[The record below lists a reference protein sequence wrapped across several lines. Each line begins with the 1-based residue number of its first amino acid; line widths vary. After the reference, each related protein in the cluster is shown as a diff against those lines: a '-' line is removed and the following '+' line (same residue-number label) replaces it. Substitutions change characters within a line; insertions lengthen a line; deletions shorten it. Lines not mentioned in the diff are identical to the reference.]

1 MCCVSEGKDPP
12 HFPTF
17 AARCQCYII
26 LTASQPNLPWTTKQ
40 KRNELTQ
47 TLQLCLCSSKDLA
60 FSKTASGCNHLACI
74 FSGNI
79 CVDGVVENPA
89 SLDNKISKRPEMS
102 SAKVFIRIGCEK
114 SQILPTRS
122 EAERTEALK
131 RSNCKV
137 LLVDEV

>member
-1 MCCVSEGKDPP
+1 MDYK
-12 HFPTF
+12 
-17 AARCQCYII
+17 A
-26 LTASQPNLPWTTKQ
+26 K
-40 KRNELTQ
+40 KKKKKNELTQ

-60 FSKTASGCNHLACI
+60 SLKTASGCRHLACI

-89 SLDNKISKRPEMS
+89 SLDNKISKRPKMS
-102 SAKVFIRIGCEK
+102 SPAKAFIRIGCEK

-131 RSNCKV
+131 TVRFCWWMRYKFLKQACRTLAAACADSCIA
-137 LLVDEV
+137 